1 MATNWRAGSFSEARR
16 TFRPIR
22 PNPLMPI
29 RIAMVE
35 LLRSEKKDAGWR
47 TTGIER
53 AILLRQQKVV
63 KQSESSRA
71 TQIRLGMKVSGCSLL
86 AACLGI
92 PSAVESTI
100 CPLRALGSLGH
111 IVSAL

>member
-1 MATNWRAGSFSEARR
+1 
-16 TFRPIR
+16 
-22 PNPLMPI
+22 
-29 RIAMVE
+29 MVD
-35 LLRSEKKDAGWR
+35 LLQPEKKDAGCK

-63 KQSESSRA
+63 KQSESRRA
-71 TQIRLGMKVSGCSLL
+71 TQFRLRIMVSGCPLL

-100 CPLRALGSLGH
+100 CPFRALCSPGH